1 MVTWGV
7 RGQTTTACSGTS
19 KEMIQESALPPE
31 SGFFFGESPASGF
44 EG

>member
-7 RGQTTTACSGTS
+7 RRHATTACSGGS
-19 KEMIQESALPPE
+19 KEMIQESELPPE
-31 SGFFFGESPASGF
+31 SGFFFGVLPASGF